1 MLYAVFFFLETR
13 NVNMPFSA
21 KQPLL
26 KPQDLVVALKV
37 AINGRREFLL
47 TTLGVELGMV
57 VSAIHGSIG
66 RCEQAR
72 LLSRAAGGIRPIKS
86 ALLEFVIHGA
96 RYAYPAV
103 QGSLTRGMAT
113 SLAGPSLREYFDQN
127 KAMPP
132 VWPDPLGESYG
143 PSITPLHHIVPE
155 ACRLDEGLLDVL
167 TLLDAVRA
175 GAARERELASKLL
188 EERLA

>member
-1 MLYAVFFFLETR
+1 
-13 NVNMPFSA
+13 MPVSE
-21 KQPLL
+21 KQLSL
-26 KPQDLVVALKV
+26 KPQDLVVALKIAV
-37 AINGRREFLL
+37 NGRREFLL
-47 TTLGVELGMV
+47 TTLGAELGLV
-57 VSAIHGSIG
+57 VSAIHGCIG

-72 LLSRAAGGIRPIKS
+72 LLSRAAGGIRAVRP

-103 QGSLTRGMAT
+103 QGTLTRGMAT
-113 SLAGPSLREYFDQN
+113 SLAGPSLREYFDQS

-143 PSITPLHHIVPE
+143 PSLTPLHHIVPE
-155 ACRLDEGLLDVL
+155 ACRRDKGLLDVL
-167 TLLDAVRA
+167 TLLDAVRV

>member
-1 MLYAVFFFLETR
+1 
-13 NVNMPFSA
+13 MPASS
-21 KQPLL
+21 KQPSL

-37 AINGRREFLL
+37 AVNPRREFLL
-47 TTLGVELGMV
+47 TTLGTELGMV

-72 LLSRAAGGIRPIKS
+72 LLSRAAGGTRPIRP

-103 QGSLTRGMAT
+103 QGTLTRGMAT
-113 SLAGPSLREYFDQN
+113 SLAGPSLREYFDQK

>member
-1 MLYAVFFFLETR
+1 
-13 NVNMPFSA
+13 MPTSS
-21 KQPLL
+21 KQPSL
-26 KPQDLVVALKV
+26 KPQDLVVALKIAV
-37 AINGRREFLL
+37 NPRREFLL
-47 TTLGVELGMV
+47 TTLGTELGMV
-57 VSAIHGSIG
+57 VSAIHGSIS

-72 LLSRAAGGIRPIKS
+72 LLSRAAGGTRPIRP

-103 QGSLTRGMAT
+103 QGTLTRGMAT

-155 ACRLDEGLLDVL
+155 ACRLDAGLLDVL

-175 GAARERELASKLL
+175 GAAREREIASKLL

>member
-1 MLYAVFFFLETR
+1 M
-13 NVNMPFSA
+13 SA
-21 KQPLL
+21 SEKQPLL

-37 AINGRREFLL
+37 AVNGRREFLL
-47 TTLGVELGMV
+47 TTLGTELGMV
-57 VSAIHGSIG
+57 VSAIHGCIG

-72 LLSRAAGGIRPIKS
+72 LLSRAAGGIRPIRP

-103 QGSLTRGMAT
+103 QGALTRGMAT
-113 SLAGPSLREYFDQN
+113 SIAGPSLREYFNQN

-132 VWPDPLGESYG
+132 VWPDPHGESYG
-143 PSITPLHHIVPE
+143 PSLIPLHHIVPG
-155 ACRLDEGLLDVL
+155 ACRHDEALLDVL

-188 EERLA
+188 EERLT